1 MAYEIIKVDEFP
13 RFTIGEATITFSKN
27 GGIRFSKEATIRL
40 GLSSKGSCWVSFLVD
55 KESLG
60 LTVYHG
66 ETKNT
71 LKALAKKSSK
81 GIEYF
86 SIQSKP
92 LVEHLRKRL
101 DWPIAEGK
109 LSAIKYKVPDAP
121 NTEGIFELI

>member
-13 RFTIGEATITFSKN
+13 RFTVGEATITFSKN
-27 GGIRFSKEATIRL
+27 GGIRFSKAATVSL
-40 GLSSKGSCWVSFLVD
+40 GLTTKGNWIAFLVD

-60 LTVYHG
+60 LTVSPI
-66 ETKNT
+66 EIKNSI
-71 LKALAKKSSK
+71 KALAKKSSK

-92 LVEHLRKRL
+92 LVEHLRHRL
-101 DWPIAEGK
+101 DWAIAEGK

-121 NTEGIFELI
+121 NSDGIFELI